1 MKIKL
6 ERKEKRN
13 NVKKVPTIKVGTHKK
28 TTTVLWIL
36 LLISI
41 AFGVY
46 KNFTAIDQHTT
57 HEKEVIEQRVIDT
70 NKIESFSRNFITVF
84 YSWEHNQKALDQR
97 TEKLKDYLTEELQVL
112 NADMVRT
119 DIPTNSTVESIQ
131 FWDIKPI
138 DKNNFDV
145 LFTVTQTI
153 IEQDKKRTVRSAYT
167 LTIHV
172 DDKENMVIV
181 KNPTIS
187 NTPTKSHYQ
196 PKPIDTDGTVG
207 AKTTEEIDL
216 FLQTFFKLYPNANKK
231 ELSYYTNDD
240 RFIPI
245 GKDYKYLE
253 LINPIYKKSEGNY
266 KIVVTIKYLDNITKS
281 NQLSQFYLLLQ
292 KKDNW
297 KIINYFQKI

>member
-13 NVKKVPTIKVGTHKK
+13 KVKKIPTIKVGTNKK
-28 TTTVLWIL
+28 MTMTLWL
-36 LLISI
+36 LLLTSI

-46 KNFTAIDQHTT
+46 KNFTAIDQHTI
-57 HEKEVIEQRVIDT
+57 HEKAVIEQRVIDT
-70 NKIESFSRNFITVF
+70 NKIESFSRNFITIF

-145 LFTVTQTI
+145 LFTVRQNIT
-153 IEQDKKRTVRSAYT
+153 EQDKKQVVNSAYT
-167 LTIHV
+167 LTVHL

-181 KNPTIS
+181 KNPTVSSIPVKS
-187 NTPTKSHYQ
+187 NYK
-196 PKPIDTDGTVG
+196 PKVSDSDGTVD
-207 AKTTEEIDL
+207 AKTTEDIDS
-216 FLQTFFKLYPNANKK
+216 FFKTFFKLYPKANEK
-231 ELSYYTNDD
+231 ELSYYVNNQALK
-240 RFIPI
+240 PI
-245 GKDYKYLE
+245 NREYQFLE
-253 LINPIYKKSEGNY
+253 LASSNY
-266 KIVVTIKYLDNITKS
+266 SLNNDRVIAQLSIKYLDPLTKTIQTFEFNIT
-281 NQLSQFYLLLQ
+281 LQ
-292 KKDNW
+292 KFDNW
-297 KIINYFQKI
+297 IITKCN

>member
-13 NVKKVPTIKVGTHKK
+13 KVKKVPTIKVGTHKK
-28 TTTVLWIL
+28 TTTVLWVL
-36 LLISI
+36 LLASM

-131 FWDIKPI
+131 FWDIKPT
-138 DKNNFDV
+138 DKNDFKI
-145 LFTVTQTI
+145 LFTVNQDITEQKKKQT
-153 IEQDKKRTVRSAYT
+153 THSAYT

-172 DDKENMVIV
+172 DDEENMVII

-187 NTPTKSHYQ
+187 SIPTKSKYK
-196 PKPIDTDGTVG
+196 PKVNDNDGTVD
-207 AKTTEEIDL
+207 AKTTEEINI
-216 FLQTFFKLYPNANKK
+216 FLKTFFKLYPKANEK
-231 ELSYYTNDD
+231 ELSYYVNN
-240 RFIPI
+240 RALRPI
-245 GKDYKYLE
+245 NKEYQFLE
-253 LINPIYKKSEGNY
+253 LASYSYSLKNDQVVA
-266 KIVVTIKYLDNITKS
+266 KISVKYLDPITKT
-281 NQLSQFYLLLQ
+281 NQTSEFILTLQ
-292 KKDNW
+292 KSQNW
-297 KIINYFQKI
+297 IITN

>member
-6 ERKEKRN
+6 ERKEKRKK
-13 NVKKVPTIKVGTHKK
+13 VKKVPTIKVGTHKK
-28 TTTVLWIL
+28 TTTALWIL

-46 KNFTAIDQHTT
+46 KNFTAINQHTT
-57 HEKEVIEQRVIDT
+57 HEKEIIEQRVIDT

-97 TEKLKDYLTEELQVL
+97 TEKLKDYLTEDLQVL

-138 DKNNFDV
+138 DKNNFEV

-153 IEQDKKRTVRSAYT
+153 SEQDKKQTVHSPYT

-172 DDKENMVIV
+172 DDEENMVII

-187 NTPTKSHYQ
+187 SIPTKSKYK
-196 PKPIDTDGTVG
+196 PKVSDSDGTVD
-207 AKTTEEIDL
+207 AKTTEEIDS
-216 FLQTFFKLYPNANKK
+216 FLKTFFKLYPKANEK
-231 ELSYYTNDD
+231 ELSYYVNNQALK
-240 RFIPI
+240 PI
-245 GKDYKYLE
+245 NREYQFLE
-253 LINPIYKKSEGNY
+253 LASSNY
-266 KIVVTIKYLDNITKS
+266 SLKNDQVVAQVSVTYLDPITKA
-281 NQLSQFYLLLQ
+281 NQTSQYNLTLQ
-292 KKDNW
+292 KADNW
-297 KIINYFQKI
+297 MILN

>member
-6 ERKEKRN
+6 ERTEKIN
-13 NVKKVPTIKVGTHKK
+13 KVKKVPTIKVGTHKK
-28 TTTVLWIL
+28 TIMALWIL
-36 LLISI
+36 LLASIS
-41 AFGVY
+41 FGVY
-46 KNFTAIDQHTT
+46 KNFTAIDQHTI

-131 FWDIKPI
+131 FWDINPI

-145 LFTVTQTI
+145 LFTVNQTI
-153 IEQDKKRTVRSAYT
+153 SEQDKKQTVESAYT
-167 LTIHV
+167 LTVHL

-181 KNPTIS
+181 KNPTI
-187 NTPTKSHYQ
+187 NNIPIKSKYK
-196 PKPIDTDGTVG
+196 PKTSDSDGTVD

-216 FLQTFFKLYPNANKK
+216 FLKTFFKLYPRANEK
-231 ELSYYTNDD
+231 ELSYYVNNQALE
-240 RFIPI
+240 PI
-245 GKDYKYLE
+245 NKEYHFLE
-253 LINPIYKKSEGNY
+253 LASSNY
-266 KIVVTIKYLDNITKS
+266 SLKNNQVDAQISVKYLDLLTKATQIS
-281 NQLSQFYLLLQ
+281 EFNLTLQ
-292 KKDNW
+292 KFDNW
-297 KIINYFQKI
+297 IIIK

>member
-13 NVKKVPTIKVGTHKK
+13 KGKKVPTIKVGTHKK
-28 TTTVLWIL
+28 TTMALWIL
-36 LLISI
+36 LLTSI

-138 DKNNFDV
+138 DKSKFEV

-153 IEQDKKRTVRSAYT
+153 TEQDKKQTVDSAYT
-167 LTIHV
+167 LTVHL

-181 KNPTIS
+181 KNPTVSSI
-187 NTPTKSHYQ
+187 PVKSSYK
-196 PKPIDTDGTVG
+196 PKSSDNNG
-207 AKTTEEIDL
+207 AVDDKTTEEIDS
-216 FLQTFFKLYPNANKK
+216 FLKTFFKLYPRANEK
-231 ELSYYTNDD
+231 ELSYYVNNQALKPVNKEYQ
-240 RFIPI
+240 F
-245 GKDYKYLE
+245 LE
-253 LINPIYKKSEGNY
+253 LVSSNY
-266 KIVVTIKYLDNITKS
+266 SLKNEQVIAQISVKYLDSLTKTTQIS
-281 NQLSQFYLLLQ
+281 EFNLVLQ
-292 KKDNW
+292 KVDNW
-297 KIINYFQKI
+297 RVIKCI

>member
-13 NVKKVPTIKVGTHKK
+13 KVKKVPTVKVGTHKK
-28 TTTVLWIL
+28 TTTALWIL

-57 HEKEVIEQRVIDT
+57 HEKVIIEKRVIDT
-70 NKIESFSRNFITVF
+70 NKIESFSQNFITLF

-145 LFTVTQTI
+145 LFTVNQTI
-153 IEQDKKRTVRSAYT
+153 REQDKNQTVDSAYT
-167 LTIHV
+167 LTVHL

-187 NTPTKSHYQ
+187 SIPTKSKYK
-196 PKPIDTDGTVG
+196 PKVSDSEGTVDT
-207 AKTTEEIDL
+207 KTTEEIDS
-216 FLQTFFKLYPNANKK
+216 FLKTFFKLYPKANEK
-231 ELSYYTNDD
+231 ELSYYVNNQALK
-240 RFIPI
+240 PI
-245 GKDYKYLE
+245 NREYQFLE
-253 LINPIYKKSEGNY
+253 LSSSNY
-266 KIVVTIKYLDNITKS
+266 SLKNEQVIAQISVKYLDSLTKTTQIS
-281 NQLSQFYLLLQ
+281 EFNLVLQ
-292 KKDNW
+292 KVDNW
-297 KIINYFQKI
+297 RVIKCI

>member
-13 NVKKVPTIKVGTHKK
+13 KVKKVPTIKVGTHKK
-28 TTTVLWIL
+28 TTTALWIF

-70 NKIESFSRNFITVF
+70 NNIESFSRNFITVF
-84 YSWEHNQKALDQR
+84 YSWQHNQKALDQR
-97 TEKLKDYLTEELQVL
+97 TEKLKDYLTEDLQVL

-138 DKNNFDV
+138 DKNSFEV

-153 IEQDKKRTVRSAYT
+153 TEQDKKQTVDSAYT
-167 LTIHV
+167 LTVHL

-181 KNPTIS
+181 KNPTVSSIPVKS
-187 NTPTKSHYQ
+187 NYK
-196 PKPIDTDGTVG
+196 PKTSNSDGTIDT
-207 AKTTEEIDL
+207 KTKEEIDS
-216 FLQTFFKLYPNANKK
+216 FLKTFFKLYPKANEK
-231 ELSYYTNDD
+231 ELSYYVNNQALK
-240 RFIPI
+240 PI
-245 GKDYKYLE
+245 NKEYQFLE
-253 LINPIYKKSEGNY
+253 LASSNY
-266 KIVVTIKYLDNITKS
+266 SLKNNQVVTQISVKYLDPLTKTIQTS
-281 NQLSQFYLLLQ
+281 EFTLNLQ
-292 KKDNW
+292 KPKNW
-297 KIINYFQKI
+297 IITN

>member
-13 NVKKVPTIKVGTHKK
+13 KVKKVPTIKVGMHKK
-28 TTTVLWIL
+28 TTTALWIL
-36 LLISI
+36 LLTSV

-46 KNFTAIDQHTT
+46 KNFTAVDQHTT

-84 YSWEHNQKALDQR
+84 YSWQHNQKALDQR
-97 TEKLKDYLTEELQVL
+97 TEKLKDYLTEDLQVL

-138 DKNNFDV
+138 DKNNFEV
-145 LFTVTQTI
+145 LFTVNQDIT
-153 IEQDKKRTVRSAYT
+153 EQKKKQISHSAYT

-181 KNPTIS
+181 KNPTVSSIPVKS
-187 NTPTKSHYQ
+187 NYK
-196 PKPIDTDGTVG
+196 PKTSVSDGTVD
-207 AKTTEEIDL
+207 AKTTEEIDS
-216 FLQTFFKLYPNANKK
+216 FLKTFFKLYPKANEK
-231 ELSYYTNDD
+231 ELSYYVNNQVLK
-240 RFIPI
+240 PI
-245 GKDYKYLE
+245 NREYQFLE
-253 LINPIYKKSEGNY
+253 LASSNY
-266 KIVVTIKYLDNITKS
+266 SLKNNQVVAQISVKYLDPLTKTIQTS
-281 NQLSQFYLLLQ
+281 EFNLVLQ
-292 KKDNW
+292 KFENW
-297 KIINYFQKI
+297 IIVN

>member
-13 NVKKVPTIKVGTHKK
+13 KVKKVPTIKVGTHKK
-28 TTTVLWIL
+28 TTTALWIL

-57 HEKEVIEQRVIDT
+57 HEKEIIEQRVIDT

-84 YSWEHNQKALDQR
+84 YSWEHNQKVLDQR
-97 TEKLKDYLTEELQVL
+97 TEKLKDYLTEDLQVL

-138 DKNNFDV
+138 DKNNFNV
-145 LFTVTQTI
+145 LFTVNQTI
-153 IEQDKKRTVRSAYT
+153 REQDKKQTVDSAYT
-167 LTIHV
+167 LTVHL
-172 DDKENMVIV
+172 DNKENMVIV

-187 NTPTKSHYQ
+187 SIPTKSKYK
-196 PKPIDTDGTVG
+196 PKNSDSDGTVN
-207 AKTTEEIDL
+207 AKTTEEIDT
-216 FLQTFFKLYPNANKK
+216 FLKTFFKLYPKANEK
-231 ELSYYTNDD
+231 ELSYYVNNQALK
-240 RFIPI
+240 PI
-245 GKDYKYLE
+245 NREYQFLE
-253 LINPIYKKSEGNY
+253 LASSNY
-266 KIVVTIKYLDNITKS
+266 SLKNNQVVAQISVKYLDPLTKATQIS
-281 NQLSQFYLLLQ
+281 EFNLVLQ
-292 KKDNW
+292 KFDNW
-297 KIINYFQKI
+297 IIVN

>member
-13 NVKKVPTIKVGTHKK
+13 KVKKIPTIKVGTNKK
-28 TTTVLWIL
+28 MTMTLWL
-36 LLISI
+36 LLLTSI

-46 KNFTAIDQHTT
+46 KNFTAIDQHTI
-57 HEKEVIEQRVIDT
+57 HEKAVIEQRVIDT
-70 NKIESFSRNFITVF
+70 NKIESFSRNFITIF

-145 LFTVTQTI
+145 LFTVRQNIT
-153 IEQDKKRTVRSAYT
+153 EQDKKQVVNSAYT
-167 LTIHV
+167 LTVHL

-181 KNPTIS
+181 KNPTVSSIPVKS
-187 NTPTKSHYQ
+187 NYK
-196 PKPIDTDGTVG
+196 PKVSDSDGTVD
-207 AKTTEEIDL
+207 AKTTEDIDS
-216 FLQTFFKLYPNANKK
+216 FFKTFFKLYPKANEK
-231 ELSYYTNDD
+231 ELSYYVNNQALK
-240 RFIPI
+240 PI
-245 GKDYKYLE
+245 NREYQFLE
-253 LINPIYKKSEGNY
+253 LASSNY
-266 KIVVTIKYLDNITKS
+266 SLNNDRVIAQLSIKYLDPLTKTIQTFEFNIT
-281 NQLSQFYLLLQ
+281 LQ
-292 KKDNW
+292 KIDNW
-297 KIINYFQKI
+297 IITKCN

>member
-13 NVKKVPTIKVGTHKK
+13 KGKKVPTIKVGTHKK
-28 TTTVLWIL
+28 TTMALWIL
-36 LLISI
+36 LLTSI

-97 TEKLKDYLTEELQVL
+97 TEKLKDYLTEDLQVL

-119 DIPTNSTVESIQ
+119 DSPTNSTVESIQ

-138 DKNNFDV
+138 DKKNFEV
-145 LFTVTQTI
+145 LFTVNQDITEQKNKQT
-153 IEQDKKRTVRSAYT
+153 THSAYT

-172 DDKENMVIV
+172 DDKENMVII

-187 NTPTKSHYQ
+187 SIPTKSKYK
-196 PKPIDTDGTVG
+196 PKVSDSDGTVD
-207 AKTTEEIDL
+207 AKTTEEIDS
-216 FLQTFFKLYPNANKK
+216 FLKTFFKLYPKANEK
-231 ELSYYTNDD
+231 ELSYYVNNQALK
-240 RFIPI
+240 PI
-245 GKDYKYLE
+245 NRDYQFLE
-253 LINPIYKKSEGNY
+253 LASSNY
-266 KIVVTIKYLDNITKS
+266 SLKNDQVIAQLSVKYLDPLTKTIQTS
-281 NQLSQFYLLLQ
+281 EFNLVLQ
-292 KKDNW
+292 KFENW
-297 KIINYFQKI
+297 IIVN

>member
-6 ERKEKRN
+6 ERKDKRN
-13 NVKKVPTIKVGTHKK
+13 KVKKVPTIKVGTHKK
-28 TTTVLWIL
+28 ITTALWIL
-36 LLISI
+36 LLASIS
-41 AFGVY
+41 FGVY
-46 KNFTAIDQHTT
+46 KNFTAIDQHTI

-138 DKNNFDV
+138 DKSKFEV

-153 IEQDKKRTVRSAYT
+153 TEQDKKQTVDSAYT
-167 LTIHV
+167 LTVHL

-181 KNPTIS
+181 KNPTVSSI
-187 NTPTKSHYQ
+187 PVKSSYK
-196 PKPIDTDGTVG
+196 PKSSDNNG
-207 AKTTEEIDL
+207 AVDDKTTEEIDS
-216 FLQTFFKLYPNANKK
+216 FLKTFFKLYPRANEK
-231 ELSYYTNDD
+231 ELSYYVNNQALKPVNKEYQ
-240 RFIPI
+240 F
-245 GKDYKYLE
+245 LE
-253 LINPIYKKSEGNY
+253 LVSSNY
-266 KIVVTIKYLDNITKS
+266 LLKNEQVIAQISVKYLDSLTKTTQIS
-281 NQLSQFYLLLQ
+281 EFNLVLQ
-292 KKDNW
+292 KVDNW
-297 KIINYFQKI
+297 RVIKCI

>member
-13 NVKKVPTIKVGTHKK
+13 KVKKVPTIKVGTHKK
-28 TTTVLWIL
+28 TTTALWIL
-36 LLISI
+36 LLTSI

-70 NKIESFSRNFITVF
+70 NKIESFSRNFITAF

-97 TEKLKDYLTEELQVL
+97 TEKLKGYLTEELQVL

-131 FWDIKPI
+131 FWDIESI

-145 LFTVTQTI
+145 LFTVRQI
-153 IEQDKKRTVRSAYT
+153 ITEQDKKQTIDSDYS
-167 LTIHV
+167 LTIHL

-181 KNPTIS
+181 KNPTANSIPVKS
-187 NTPTKSHYQ
+187 NYKPTAS
-196 PKPIDTDGTVG
+196 DSDGTVND
-207 AKTTEEIDL
+207 KTTEEIDS
-216 FLQTFFKLYPNANKK
+216 FLKTFFKLYPKANEK
-231 ELSYYTNDD
+231 ELSYYVKDSSLKATNKKYEFLEVSSSNYY
-240 RFIPI
+240 RSK
-245 GKDYKYLE
+245 GKISVE
-253 LINPIYKKSEGNY
+253 VS
-266 KIVVTIKYLDNITKS
+266 VKYLDSLTKTTQTFQYKLFLEKVENWIITS
-281 NQLSQFYLLLQ
+281 
-292 KKDNW
+292 
-297 KIINYFQKI
+297 KI

>member
-13 NVKKVPTIKVGTHKK
+13 KVKKIPTIKVGTNKK
-28 TTTVLWIL
+28 MTMTLWL
-36 LLISI
+36 LLLTSI

-46 KNFTAIDQHTT
+46 KNYTAIDQHTT

-84 YSWEHNQKALDQR
+84 YSWEHNQKALEQR

-119 DIPTNSTVESIQ
+119 DIPTNSTVEAIQ

-138 DKNNFDV
+138 DKNNFEV
-145 LFTVTQTI
+145 LFTVNQDITEQKKKQT
-153 IEQDKKRTVRSAYT
+153 THSAYT

-172 DDKENMVIV
+172 DDKENMVII

-187 NTPTKSHYQ
+187 SIPTKSNY
-196 PKPIDTDGTVG
+196 KTKLSDSDGTVE
-207 AKTTEEIDL
+207 ARTTEEIDS
-216 FLQTFFKLYPNANKK
+216 FLKTFFKLYPKANEK
-231 ELSYYTNDD
+231 ELSYYVNNKALKPVN
-240 RFIPI
+240 REYQF
-245 GKDYKYLE
+245 LE
-253 LINPIYKKSEGNY
+253 LASSNYSLKNNQVDAQISVKYFDPLSKATQISEFN
-266 KIVVTIKYLDNITKS
+266 VT
-281 NQLSQFYLLLQ
+281 LQ
-292 KKDNW
+292 KFDNW
-297 KIINYFQKI
+297 IIIK

>member
-13 NVKKVPTIKVGTHKK
+13 KVKKVPTIKVGTHKK
-28 TTTVLWIL
+28 TTTALWL
-36 LLISI
+36 LLLTSI
-41 AFGVY
+41 TFGVY

-97 TEKLKDYLTEELQVL
+97 TEKLKDYLTEDLQVL
-112 NADMVRT
+112 NTDMVRT

-138 DKNNFDV
+138 DKNNFEV
-145 LFTVTQTI
+145 LFTVNQNIT
-153 IEQDKKRTVRSAYT
+153 EQDKKQTVRSAYN

-172 DDKENMVIV
+172 DDKENMVII

-187 NTPTKSHYQ
+187 SSPSKSNYK
-196 PKPIDTDGTVG
+196 PKLSDNDGTVD
-207 AKTTEEIDL
+207 AKTTEEIDS
-216 FLQTFFKLYPNANKK
+216 FLKTFFKLYPKANEK
-231 ELSYYTNDD
+231 ELSYYVNNQALK
-240 RFIPI
+240 PI
-245 GKDYKYLE
+245 NRDYQFLE
-253 LINPIYKKSEGNY
+253 LASSNY
-266 KIVVTIKYLDNITKS
+266 SLKNDQVVAQLTVKYLDPLTKTIQTS
-281 NQLSQFYLLLQ
+281 EFNLVLQ
-292 KKDNW
+292 KFENW
-297 KIINYFQKI
+297 IITS

>member
-13 NVKKVPTIKVGTHKK
+13 KVKKIPTIKVGTHKK
-28 TTTVLWIL
+28 MTLALWL
-36 LLISI
+36 LLLTSI

-46 KNFTAIDQHTT
+46 KNFTAIDQHTI
-57 HEKEVIEQRVIDT
+57 HEKAVIEQRVIDT
-70 NKIESFSRNFITVF
+70 NKIESFSRNFITIF

-145 LFTVTQTI
+145 LFTVRQNIT
-153 IEQDKKRTVRSAYT
+153 EQDKKQVVNSAYT
-167 LTIHV
+167 LTVHL

-181 KNPTIS
+181 KNPTVSSIPVKS
-187 NTPTKSHYQ
+187 NYK
-196 PKPIDTDGTVG
+196 PKVSDSDGTVD
-207 AKTTEEIDL
+207 AKTTEDIDS
-216 FLQTFFKLYPNANKK
+216 FFKTFFKLYPKANEK
-231 ELSYYTNDD
+231 ELSYYVNNQALK
-240 RFIPI
+240 PI
-245 GKDYKYLE
+245 NREYQFLE
-253 LINPIYKKSEGNY
+253 LASSNY
-266 KIVVTIKYLDNITKS
+266 SLNNDRVIAQLSIKYLDPLTKTIQTFEFNIT
-281 NQLSQFYLLLQ
+281 LQ
-292 KKDNW
+292 KFDNW
-297 KIINYFQKI
+297 IITKCN